1 MMSQIEVSQ
10 ENLKNLMDKQYKF
23 HALLGKLEHMSPQI
37 KADFEEL
44 KQAVHDLFKDHRQR
58 EDEAQ
63 ANKSDMFDKIS
74 EANGFKSIWSIYE
87 VDDINAVFGY
97 VEGVEYAGCSEQVGT
112 EITWLQLWAIADRL
126 IEESGDDHHIF
137 IENFAKKDNEHM
149 HRLITGS

>member
-1 MMSQIEVSQ
+1 MSQIEVSQ

-23 HALLGKLEHMSPQI
+23 HALLGKLEHMSPEV
-37 KADFEEL
+37 KAEFEEL
-44 KQAVHDLFKDHRQR
+44 QQAVRELFKEHHQR

-97 VEGVEYAGCSEQVGT
+97 VEGVEYAGCSELVGT
-112 EITWLQLWAIADRL
+112 EITWLQLWAIAERL
-126 IEESGDDHHIF
+126 IEESGDDHHVF
-137 IENFAKKDNEHM
+137 IEFCKKTTNICID
-149 HRLITGS
+149 